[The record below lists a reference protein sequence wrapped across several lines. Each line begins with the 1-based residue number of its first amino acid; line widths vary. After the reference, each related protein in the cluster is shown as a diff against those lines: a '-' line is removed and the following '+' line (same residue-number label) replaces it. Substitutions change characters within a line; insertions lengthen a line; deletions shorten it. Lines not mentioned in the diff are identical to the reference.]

1 MAKIVKHK
9 PNPDEPLSF
18 LKEFTQARIA
28 LGSTGSSIPIKPSLE
43 FKLAHAH
50 ARDAV
55 YSVMDTEALADE
67 LEQFHLPVL
76 QLHSRATGR
85 EQYLQRPDLGRL
97 LDELSVNRLADQ
109 IANDGIVLILA
120 DGLSATAINQN
131 ALDLLKLLIPK
142 LQAAKLK
149 LAPLCLVEQGRVAIA
164 DGIAAELG
172 ASLSVILIGERPG
185 LSSADSMGA
194 YLTYM
199 PKPGLTDDSRNCISN
214 IRPEGLPIAQAADK
228 LFYLI
233 QESLNRKLSGVALKD
248 NEGLLSPH

>member
-1 MAKIVKHK
+1 MAKIIKHK
-9 PNPDEPLSF
+9 PSPGEPLSF

-28 LGSTGSSIPIKPSLE
+28 IGATGTSIPTAQSLD

-55 YSVMDTEALADE
+55 YSEMDAELLADE
-67 LEQFHLPVL
+67 LMQFNLPVL
-76 QLHSRATGR
+76 QLHSQASSR

-109 IANDGIVLILA
+109 VENKGIVLILA

-131 ALDLLKLLIPK
+131 AVELLRLLIPK
-142 LQAAKLK
+142 LLAAKVK

-164 DGIAAELG
+164 DGIGAELG

-185 LSSADSMGA
+185 LSAADSMGA
-194 YLTYM
+194 YLTYQ

-214 IRPEGLPIAQAADK
+214 IRPEGLPVAVAADK

-233 QESLNRKLSGVALKD
+233 QEALSRKISGVALKD
-248 NEGLLSPH
+248 NEGLLSHK

>member
-1 MAKIVKHK
+1 M
-9 PNPDEPLSF
+9 PDATEPLSF

-28 LGSTGSSIPIKPSLE
+28 IGRTGTSIPTKQSLA

-55 YSVMDTEALADE
+55 YSVMNTEALADE
-67 LEQFHLPVL
+67 LMQFNLPVL
-76 QLHSRATGR
+76 QLHSQATSR

-97 LDELSVNRLADQ
+97 LDEISVNRLADQ
-109 IANDGIVLILA
+109 VENKGIVLILA
-120 DGLSATAINQN
+120 DGLSAAAINQN
-131 ALDLLKLLIPK
+131 ALDLLKILIPQ
-142 LQAAKLK
+142 LLAEKLK
-149 LAPLCLVEQGRVAIA
+149 LAPICLVEQGRVAIA

-194 YLTYM
+194 YLTYQ

-214 IRPEGLPIAQAADK
+214 IRPEGLPIQQAAHK

-233 QESLNRKLSGVALKD
+233 RESLSRKLSGVELKD
-248 NEGLLSPH
+248 NEGLLPR

>member
-1 MAKIVKHK
+1 MAKIIRHK
-9 PNPDEPLSF
+9 ANPNEPLSF

-28 LGSTGSSIPIKPSLE
+28 LGSTGSGIPTKPALE

-55 YSVMDTEALADE
+55 YSVMDTELLADA
-67 LEQFHLPVL
+67 LEPFHLPVL
-76 QLHSRATGR
+76 HLHSQAASR

-109 IANDGIVLILA
+109 LPNDGIVLILA

-131 ALDLLKLLIPK
+131 AVELLKLLIPK
-142 LQAAKLK
+142 LHAAKLK
-149 LAPLCLVEQGRVAIA
+149 LAPLCLVEQGRVAIT
-164 DGIAAELG
+164 DGIASELG

-214 IRPEGLPIAQAADK
+214 IRPGGLPVEQAADK

-248 NEGLLSPH
+248 NEAKLLHE

>member
-1 MAKIVKHK
+1 
-9 PNPDEPLSF
+9 
-18 LKEFTQARIA
+18 
-28 LGSTGSSIPIKPSLE
+28 
-43 FKLAHAH
+43 
-50 ARDAV
+50 
-55 YSVMDTEALADE
+55 MDTEALADI
-67 LEQFHLPVL
+67 LMQFNLPVL
-76 QLHSRATGR
+76 QLHSRPESRA
-85 EQYLQRPDLGRL
+85 QYLQRPDLGRL
-97 LDELSVNRLADQ
+97 LDELSVNRLSDQ

-164 DGIAAELG
+164 DGVAAELG

-233 QESLNRKLSGVALKD
+233 QESLSRKLSGVALKD
-248 NEGLLSPH
+248 NEGLLPS